1 MSDINYLLKR
11 TSTADKRPTAAQL
24 DIGELALNYEG
35 GDPGIYFEDS
45 NGAVRKVGPVT
56 VGGTAPNASPAGSA
70 GNSPGELWLD
80 NSGGD
85 NVLKVYDGTNWQTAA
100 SDINTAAGSDTQV
113 QFNNGGALAGDAGF
127 TYNST
132 SNTITVDEVVG
143 RLDGAITFTA
153 QADQALVLGDVVYIS
168 GASGDTPTIDKARAN
183 SATTMPA
190 YGLVMETIA
199 SGSTGQIVTL
209 GSLEGSGTEPLDTSG
224 LDVND
229 VVYVSATTAGEWTTT
244 KPTGE
249 GSLLQNIGRIQR
261 VQSNNGVIKVGGAG
275 RTNATPNLDDG
286 NIFIGNGSNQA
297 TTQSLTAAL
306 SAQAGISSAA
316 DAVAVTI
323 DSSGNTGLNGEL
335 TVTGNINANGNIV
348 GDQSTTISGINVIS
362 TNYLTID
369 NINLDATATELNYL
383 DGSTPGTATAS
394 NAVVL
399 DSNKDATG
407 INSLNST
414 SLSAGTIASPFQASA
429 ANDAVTKDYADSTYV
444 LPGVADTSTTTTLT
458 LNDTTATFTTDV
470 VQTPSASVDPASNG
484 DLVVEATSNTTITFK
499 LKGSDGTVR
508 TGTVTLS

>member
-132 SNTITVDEVVG
+132 SNTITVDEVIG

-244 KPTGE
+244 KPAGE

-323 DSSGNTGLNGEL
+323 DSSERIGIGTTVPTAKVEIAGDGANSSRVFIGQSNDTADGTDVTGYRSRGTQASPSALQNGDAVFKLFAQAHNGSSYIAAGNMGWVAADGSANSSFSLKTRSGGSVADRLAINSSGDTTLSGAL
-335 TVTGNINANGNIV
+335 TVNNDLEVGGNLI
-348 GDQSTTISGINVIS
+348 Q
-362 TNYLTID
+362 
-369 NINLDATATELNYL
+369 
-383 DGSTPGTATAS
+383 TPGS
-394 NAVVL
+394 
-399 DSNKDATG
+399 
-407 INSLNST
+407 
-414 SLSAGTIASPFQASA
+414 
-429 ANDAVTKDYADSTYV
+429 
-444 LPGVADTSTTTTLT
+444 
-458 LNDTTATFTTDV
+458 DV
-470 VQTPSASVDPASNG
+470 TPSSNG
-484 DLVVEATSNTTITFK
+484 DLVVEATSDTTITFK